1 MANMTTKKTVIALV
15 ASVGLG
21 LLPLGLVTL
30 SGCGDNP
37 TDGFPFTFDA
47 GSDARPDTGGGD
59 GGGDGGGKPD
69 TGTTPDTGTPPA
81 DSGADAPT
89 DAAAG

>member
-15 ASVGLG
+15 ASLGLG

-37 TDGFPFTFDA
+37 TDVFPFTFDA
-47 GSDARPDTGGGD
+47 GSDARPDTGAD
-59 GGGDGGGKPD
+59 GGGADSAKPD
-69 TGTTPDTGTPPA
+69 TGTTPDTGTPPV
-81 DSGADAPT
+81 DSGSDAPT
-89 DAAAG
+89 DAPAG